1 MSRPPDSILFMRRS
15 ELSSEIDAIQ
25 MASQNHV
32 PLKIGNHYVPQL
44 YLKQW
49 AVDKTILTYRLLVSH
64 ERVPMWTRK
73 PLSGIAYHLH
83 LYTYVGAE
91 GATDEFE
98 QWLEREFE
106 TPAASPIQKAIN
118 RQQMSTGDW
127 TALIRFAA
135 AQDVRTPARLIDF
148 LRRQGEGMQELM
160 DRTVAESVAKL
171 ERGEV
176 TLQST
181 QAHSA
186 LSSSQ
191 GPFKVVTTPRE
202 NGTGQLE
209 VRTVVGRRLWL
220 SLFPHILTKTIAP
233 LLKHQ
238 WTILRAPDGITW
250 PTSDN
255 PVVRLNYYK
264 DGTYDLKGGWG
275 VEGGEIFMP
284 LNSQYLL
291 YTKIGEKRA
300 HPRNTRLDRN
310 TALLLRRMI
319 VQNAHRYV
327 FDGTESDVAQIRP
340 RIVNEEEF
348 KTEEATWE
356 RWNTEQSDAEIELE
370 EFGRRST
377 RSQPP
382 SPGGNSGH
390 P

>member
-1 MSRPPDSILFMRRS
+1 MRRS
-15 ELSSEIDAIQ
+15 EPSSEIGATQ
-25 MASQNHV
+25 MAFQNRT
-32 PLKIGNHYVPQL
+32 PLKIDNHYVPQL

-49 AVDKTILTYRLLVSH
+49 AVDRAILTYRLLVSH
-64 ERVPMWTRK
+64 ERVPTWTRK
-73 PLSGIAYHLH
+73 PLRGIACRLN

-91 GATDEFE
+91 GTTDEFE

-106 TPAASPIQKAIN
+106 TPAADPIQKAIN
-118 RQQMSTGDW
+118 RQQMSKDDW
-127 TALIRFAA
+127 TALVRFAA
-135 AQDVRTPARLIDF
+135 AQDVRTPIRLIDF

-160 DRTVAESVAKL
+160 DRTVAESIAKL

-176 TLQST
+176 TLQSS
-181 QAHSA
+181 QARPA
-186 LSSSQ
+186 LSSPQ
-191 GPFKVVTTPRE
+191 GPFKVVITPQE

-220 SLFPHILTKTIAP
+220 SLFPHLLTKTITP
-233 LLKHQ
+233 LLKHK
-238 WTILRAPDGITW
+238 WTILQAPDGITW
-250 PTSDN
+250 PTSDS

-291 YTKIGEKRA
+291 YTKMGEKRA

-327 FDGTESDVAQIRP
+327 FDTTESDVAQIRP

-356 RWNTEQSDAEIELE
+356 RWNTEQSGAETELE

-377 RSQPP
+377 RPRP
-382 SPGGNSGH
+382 SSPWGNPEH